1 MKVKTLLAFTAI
13 VSSVLG
19 AVVVYLVLTVPNDLK
34 ADSMMKDARKKL
46 DAGRRDDARRELGR
60 IIQQYPRTDAAA
72 AATIALVTLGEQ
84 ERRETAAE
92 VRKLR
97 EENAQTAATLSAL
110 QQGVETIRNAPP
122 KTVIVQAPA
131 PKPVRKPAAKKKA
144 TTHRRRHRR

>member
-1 MKVKTLLAFTAI
+1 MKVRSLLTLTALL
-13 VSSVLG
+13 SSILG
-19 AVVVYLVLTVPNDLK
+19 GIAVYLALSVPNDLK

-46 DAGRRDDARRELGR
+46 DAGRRDDARQELGR

-97 EENAQTAATLSAL
+97 EENAQNAAALSAL
-110 QQGVETIRNAPP
+110 QQGVDTIKNAPP
-122 KTVIVQAPA
+122 RTVIVQSPA
-131 PKPVRKPAAKKKA
+131 PKPSAKKKA
-144 TTHRRRHRR
+144 TTHRRRRRR